1 MGYKSKF
8 TGSQIDA
15 LLEKIDDIDIHEKVS
30 IDSEF
35 SLESENPVQNKVV
48 TSAINGQKESVKVL
62 SQSVEQLGE
71 KVDEYDD
78 AISDAIAKSNS
89 AAESVQTITS
99 EIEKISEHVGTLSD
113 KVDNL
118 ENGEISWTEVQ

>member
-8 TGSQIDA
+8 TGSQIDT
-15 LLEKIDDIDIHEKVS
+15 LLEKIEDIDIH

-48 TSAINGQKESVKVL
+48 TSAINGLKESVKSL
-62 SQSVEQLGE
+62 SQSVEQLEE
-71 KVDEYDD
+71 KVYGYDD

-99 EIEKISEHVGTLSD
+99 EIEKISEYVGTLSD

-118 ENGEISWTEVQ
+118 ENGEISWTEVH